1 MPVSGLSL
9 SLDQVGS
16 VSHLA
21 YKILNSQLLV
31 VDYHL
36 RRVFCRI
43 LTGGAGRGNIGRR
56 VALVRRVCYS
66 YLVILGVIFF
76 FVVGLVFL

>member
-1 MPVSGLSL
+1 VDCFVRCDLLLLRRAKTTLCLLLVSGLSLSQDRVFCFMPVSGLSL

-31 VDYHL
+31 VDYCLRLFDPITHL
-36 RRVFCRI
+36 VD
-43 LTGGAGRGNIGRR
+43 
-56 VALVRRVCYS
+56 
-66 YLVILGVIFF
+66 
-76 FVVGLVFL
+76 